1 MEKTAK
7 LKDGT
12 EVFIRELQM
21 DDIDKSIAFFKGLP
35 EEDRAYLRTDVT
47 NRDIVEKRIRN
58 THWGDTVRLV
68 ALAGDQIVA
77 DGSLELERDEW
88 EKHLAELRLIV
99 ARPYQHRGL
108 GKLMAREL
116 YLMAAGRKVEEIVV
130 KMMAPQKRAKTI
142 FKKLGFH
149 KDAILHDF
157 VKDIHGARQDLV
169 VMRCDLEGLWQKLG
183 DHMALSDW
191 QRMR

>member
-1 MEKTAK
+1 MEKKAK

-12 EVFIRELQM
+12 EVLIRELRM
-21 DDIDKSIAFFKGLP
+21 DDIDKSIAFFRSLP
-35 EEDRAYLRTDVT
+35 DEDRAYLRSDVT
-47 NRDIVEKRIRN
+47 NRDIVEKRISN
-58 THWGDTVRLV
+58 TQWSDTIRLV
-68 ALAGDQIVA
+68 AVVDDQIVA
-77 DGSLELERDEW
+77 DGSLEMERDEW
-88 EKHLAELRLIV
+88 KKHLAELRLIV

-108 GKLMAREL
+108 GKIMAREL
-116 YLMAAGRKVEEIVV
+116 YLLAAGKKVEEIVV

-149 KDAILHDF
+149 KDAIFHDY
-157 VKDIHGARQDLV
+157 VKDIHGARHDLV

-183 DHMALSDW
+183 DHMTLSDW